1 MGVIDSVSETLRTVL
16 DNELALL
23 VPPSTAEVSDLL
35 GVISTTPPRV
45 TLFLYEVIE
54 DPSARNR
61 PRTRTD
67 TVSDV
72 TLHKARMALLLRYL
86 LTPWSPDAITD
97 HKLLECTLQTFYDT
111 PIISGPQLQ
120 DDLAGTSEAL
130 RLTLLPLSLEDKTRI
145 WYSIQQPYRLSVVY
159 EVRVIELDT
168 TVQEQLTPVT
178 RRSAQFNEV
187 GP

>member
-16 DNELALL
+16 HNELATL
-23 VPPSTAEVSDLL
+23 VPPSQADVSDLL
-35 GVISTTPPRV
+35 GTIPTTPPRV
-45 TLFLYEVIE
+45 TLFLYELVE

-61 PRTRTD
+61 PRTRAEVPPD
-67 TVSDV
+67 
-72 TLHKARMALLLRYL
+72 LALQKPRIALLLRYL

-97 HKLLECTLQTFYDT
+97 HKLLERTLQTFYDQ

-120 DDLAGTSEAL
+120 GDLNGTSEAL
-130 RLTLLPLSLEDKTRI
+130 RLTLLPLSLEDKTRV

-159 EVRVIELDT
+159 EVRVVELDT
-168 TVQEQLTPVT
+168 TVQQQQTPVSQRT
-178 RRSAQFNEV
+178 AQFGEV